1 MIRVDN
7 TTYTWMGNP
16 NPLPKVADQTSL
28 AYTSTR
34 SIFQFD
40 VGGLVTLTVRFLSPI
55 SPDDLTRQSAPV
67 SYMSTSVKSQDGN
80 EHDVQIYTDMTAGE
94 CFDSRLKKLLVLMQ
108 FRMGVWRSFQ
118 PR

>member
-1 MIRVDN
+1 
-7 TTYTWMGNP
+7 MGNP

-108 FRMGVWRSFQ
+108 IRMGVWRSFQ

>member
-1 MIRVDN
+1 
-7 TTYTWMGNP
+7 MGNP

-40 VGGLVTLTVRFLSPI
+40 VSGLVTLTVRFLSPI

-67 SYMSTSVKSQDGN
+67 SYMSTSVKSKDGN
-80 EHDVQIYTDMTAGE
+80 EHDVRIYTDMTAGE
-94 CFDSRLKKLLVLMQ
+94 FQMLDPYGCF
-108 FRMGVWRSFQ
+108 
-118 PR
+118 